1 MPSKKSG
8 QSHENVDYKM
18 LTKST
23 RTRDECAGSA
33 PSVLIVIN
41 IKLRQHVSKTKFID
55 IFNENMIFSFNRCK
69 YVNDVDLP

>member
-33 PSVLIVIN
+33 SSVLIVIN
-41 IKLRQHVSKTKFID
+41 IKLRATCEQNKI
-55 IFNENMIFSFNRCK
+55 
-69 YVNDVDLP
+69 Y